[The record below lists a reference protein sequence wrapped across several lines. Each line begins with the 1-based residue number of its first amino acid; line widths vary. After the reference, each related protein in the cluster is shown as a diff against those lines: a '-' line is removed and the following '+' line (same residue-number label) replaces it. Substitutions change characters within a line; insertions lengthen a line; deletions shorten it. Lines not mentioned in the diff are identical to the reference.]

1 MSNAVLAI
9 DHLGFQY
16 GEKQVLSDI
25 SLSLNSGKYYALL
38 GPNGAGKSTLFSLI
52 CQLLRPVSGSLSLMG
67 KNTQQHTRFKSKRRH
82 FVGFSRR

>member
-1 MSNAVLAI
+1 MIDEVLAI
-9 DHLGFQY
+9 DQLGFQY

-52 CQLLRPVSGSLSLMG
+52 CQLLRPVSGSLNLMG
-67 KNTQQHTRFKSKRRH
+67 KIPKNIPALR
-82 FVGFSRR
+82 